1 MMNVQ
6 NRTVLLLVGLSCLA
20 ASCAMF
26 KKNEG
31 KVAVQEVKSPN
42 KEDSTAR
49 TPTKVAPRNTE
60 KTKVA
65 PRVLEVK

>member
-1 MMNVQ
+1 MSVQ
-6 NRTVLLLVGLSCLA
+6 NRTVLLWVGLSCMV
-20 ASCAMF
+20 ASCAIF
-26 KKNEG
+26 RKNEG
-31 KVAVQEVKSPN
+31 KVAVQEVKSPS

-49 TPTKVAPRNTE
+49 TPTKVAPKNTE